1 MINSPV
7 KSKDERNVV
16 TLIIELNWIHH
27 SFMIEVKSLLH
38 VLTCL
43 NDCDLIEKGPFPFL
57 LQTIHHL
64 LGAPCFPVT
73 AVYRLRR
80 SFLAVNLRL
89 LTVWDWALTFRCCG
103 LIPLAPRASAVK
115 ISADL
120 RRLCHTL
127 RVPPACRTTCRHA
140 GKERSSVITYTVK
153 CGTLWVT

>member
-1 MINSPV
+1 MIQ
-7 KSKDERNVV
+7 E
-16 TLIIELNWIHH
+16 
-27 SFMIEVKSLLH
+27 KSLLH

-64 LGAPCFPVT
+64 LVAPCFPVT

-103 LIPLAPRASAVK
+103 LIPLAPRAFAVK

-120 RRLCHTL
+120 RQLCHTL
-127 RVPPACRTTCRHA
+127 DPCTTGMQNH
-140 GKERSSVITYTVK
+140 
-153 CGTLWVT
+153 L